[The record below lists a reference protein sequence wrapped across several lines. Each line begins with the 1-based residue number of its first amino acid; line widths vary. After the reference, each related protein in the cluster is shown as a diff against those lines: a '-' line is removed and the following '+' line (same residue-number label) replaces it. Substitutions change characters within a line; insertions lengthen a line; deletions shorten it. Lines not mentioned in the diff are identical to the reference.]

1 MCICLFVCLVLFFEW
16 MNECDENYLFFNFK
30 LQCIKMHRVV
40 VSTLEVGT
48 KYISYFQICYASNI

>member
-1 MCICLFVCLVLFFEW
+1 MYLFVCLVLFFFEW

-40 VSTLEVGT
+40 VSTLEVLN
-48 KYISYFQICYASNI
+48 IFPIFQSAMLATFNP